1 MAEGTAKEL
10 PQTALSAGQKPVVCR
25 GAAILT
31 GGAMKKYTHTFLKYI
46 SIMQRNF
53 HRYMDM
59 TLEDE
64 HIGYGQQFFLAYIYE
79 FDGITMYDLAKSG
92 NFDKGTVT
100 RAVQKLTDS
109 GYVTIRPDE
118 KDRRLKHLH
127 VTEQAIPLVERI
139 YNARIRWKNHL
150 ISSFSEEEQQLLYA
164 QLKTMAEK
172 SCQAVDNFNIQEW
185 EN

>member
-1 MAEGTAKEL
+1 
-10 PQTALSAGQKPVVCR
+10 
-25 GAAILT
+25 
-31 GGAMKKYTHTFLKYI
+31 MKQYKHTFLKYI
-46 SIMQRNF
+46 SVMQRNF

-59 TLEDE
+59 ALEDE

-127 VTEQAIPLVERI
+127 VTELALPLVERI
-139 YNARIRWKNHL
+139 YEARIRWKNAL
-150 ISSFSEEEQQLLYA
+150 IAGFTPEEQQLLYA
-164 QLKTMAEK
+164 QLKSMAEK
-172 SCQAVDNFNIQEW
+172 SCQAIESISIQEW
-185 EN
+185 ENQHLQQQEKERGEL